1 MKTNIEISTTKLII
15 SFSLI
20 FILGILF
27 AVLNGYYVKET
38 GVVLPSIVYGIS
50 FISLIVGASIIL
62 LFQWKI
68 IKLQLK
74 KLLTILPDDEKEI
87 INCLLDNENKIEQN
101 YLVAYTKYNK
111 VRISRILEKYKQK
124 GLIEKKKLGNTNLII
139 LKLK

>member
-68 IKLQLK
+68 NKLQLK